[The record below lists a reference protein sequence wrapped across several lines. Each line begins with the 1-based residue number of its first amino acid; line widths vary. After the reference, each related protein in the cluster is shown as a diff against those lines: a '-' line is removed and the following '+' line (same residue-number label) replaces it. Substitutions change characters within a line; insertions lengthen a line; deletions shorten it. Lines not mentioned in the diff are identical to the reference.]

1 MSAGERELK
10 NSVSSSTWLTII
22 VGDSPADSNKRR
34 RLVDCDA
41 KTIVVM
47 VIKPSGC
54 VCEVTPSTHPT
65 LSVQISQRY
74 IYDRPVSKA
83 FPIVGVIGAGQ
94 LARMSIAP
102 ATALGVDLLLL
113 AANSQDSG
121 AQVTNHVVG
130 DYKDLETVRAFA
142 RRCDVVT
149 FEHELIP
156 LSIIKALEADG
167 VVVRPSSSSFIY
179 SQDKAAMRER
189 LSTFPSPGW
198 QIVISADQ
206 VKEFPV
212 IAKAI
217 SGGYDGRGVWKIS
230 DKQELSSLLQ
240 KTGKLLIEDLVDFD
254 YEIAVMV
261 ARSPHGQAATWAP
274 TQTVQKNGIC
284 TMTISPAPNISHD
297 VSEKA
302 QKLALD
308 IAETVGVVGA
318 MAVEMFVKGEDL
330 LINELAMRPHNSG
343 HWTIEG
349 SHTSQFEQHLRAV
362 LDLPLGD
369 PSMTAPL
376 AVMGNVLGGDKPDMY
391 RPYLHLMAR
400 TPALKFHHY
409 KKEVRPGR
417 KIGHV
422 TLVGENLIELTR
434 EVQHALDYMSGE
446 VDE

>member
-1 MSAGERELK
+1 
-10 NSVSSSTWLTII
+10 
-22 VGDSPADSNKRR
+22 
-34 RLVDCDA
+34 
-41 KTIVVM
+41 
-47 VIKPSGC
+47 
-54 VCEVTPSTHPT
+54 
-65 LSVQISQRY
+65 
-74 IYDRPVSKA
+74 VSKA

-113 AANSQDSG
+113 AADSQDSG
-121 AQVTNHVVG
+121 AQITNHVVG

-167 VVVRPSSSSFIY
+167 VVVRPSSSSFLY

-198 QIVISADQ
+198 QIVTSADQ

-212 IAKAI
+212 MAKAI
-217 SGGYDGRGVWKIS
+217 SGGYDGRGVWKVA
-230 DKQELSSLLQ
+230 DAQELSSLLQ

-274 TQTVQKNGIC
+274 TQTIQKNGIC
-284 TMTISPAPNISHD
+284 TMTISPAPHISLD

-308 IAETVGVVGA
+308 VAATVGVVGV

-330 LINELAMRPHNSG
+330 FINELAMRPHNSG

-400 TPALKFHHY
+400 SPALKFHHY

-422 TLVGENLIELTR
+422 TMVGENLIELTR